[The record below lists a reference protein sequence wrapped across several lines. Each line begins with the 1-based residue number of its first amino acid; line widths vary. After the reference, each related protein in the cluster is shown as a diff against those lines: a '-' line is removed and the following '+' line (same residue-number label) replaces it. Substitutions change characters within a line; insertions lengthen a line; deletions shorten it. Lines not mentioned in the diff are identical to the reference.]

1 MVAAGKKKKMGRFK
15 VETELAN
22 FGDMDAVLRGDL
34 TADKVRRVKIAG
46 IVDSGASRL
55 VIPSA
60 IAKQLGLRVSGK
72 GKVKYA
78 DGRTAR
84 RDQVEGV
91 YLELMGRHGVFN
103 ASLEPKRETLLIGAI
118 VLEDLDFLI
127 DPRKERLYPRDPEM
141 VVSEIE

>member
-1 MVAAGKKKKMGRFK
+1 MGRFR
-15 VETELAN
+15 VELELAN
-22 FGDMDAVLRGDL
+22 FGDMDAVIRGDL
-34 TADKVRRVKIAG
+34 PAEKVRRVKIQG
-46 IVDSGASRL
+46 VVDSGASRL
-55 VIPSA
+55 VLPSA
-60 IAKQLGLRVSGK
+60 TAKQLGLRVSGR

-91 YLELMGRHGVFN
+91 YLELLGRHGVFN
-103 ASLEPKRETLLIGAI
+103 ASLEPKRENALVGAI